1 MVPPLRVRQF
11 YTPTSISPSAQPS
24 APTVRA
30 RCNYCQKEADKSELK
45 VFSVPVSRLVIM
57 KLPDRLIPSQ
67 LIDISCTAYVKGN
80 TSDHPR
86 ERQPLLAHPPPPSPL
101 SSLKIQ
107 TLSWKNT
114 HKHNRQ
120 RRDALRTDGGTR
132 GAQEENL
139 TSRLNAWM
147 DSVCSTAVAV
157 LDLANREPDY
167 LLNHWYLSPFS
178 LGSRMVVLR
187 PTFFYQVFAYD

>member
-1 MVPPLRVRQF
+1 
-11 YTPTSISPSAQPS
+11 
-24 APTVRA
+24 
-30 RCNYCQKEADKSELK
+30 
-45 VFSVPVSRLVIM
+45 M
-57 KLPDRLIPSQ
+57 KLPNRLIPSQ

-86 ERQPLLAHPPPPSPL
+86 ERQPLLTHPPPPSPL

-114 HKHNRQ
+114 HKYNRQ

-157 LDLANREPDY
+157 LDLANHEQDY

-187 PTFFYQVFAYD
+187 LTFFLSSLRTRLKKTGRKTDERRFKVRGRSHHHIYLGDEQGTPWIRSMN